1 MKPFYKTASIILPI
15 LILGNLLFTSCV
27 SRKKIENLN
36 QEINN
41 RNQLISDINRTN
53 DSIQNIKNNR
63 AANNE
68 IDPQTIKG
76 INKLTDSIKASIED
90 KNLAGVKPI
99 VKRIKRRKYKVLN
112 EQIIVANTKLSN
124 LVEDAGIVN
133 DLLHTTSVERFNT
146 GAFFGSGKYELAPD
160 AIPAAQKA
168 FTPIITKFGDFEK
181 KYPNKKLEA
190 NFVILGYADEQPIS
204 EGSELYQLL
213 SKDVKD
219 PNPTRQQLNLALSQ
233 RRSLNISQYIKS
245 LVDEQKKTALQIN
258 YISQG
263 RGEEHPNPSIKD
275 YQEND
280 ERRRIVMIFWSI
292 LPEL

>member
-1 MKPFYKTASIILPI
+1 MKPFYKTASIVLPI

-27 SRKKIENLN
+27 SRKKIESLN
-36 QEINN
+36 REINN
-41 RNQLISDINRTN
+41 RNQMISDINHTN

-99 VKRIKRRKYKVLN
+99 VKRIKKRKYKVLN
-112 EQIIVANTKLSN
+112 DQIILANTKLSN

-146 GAFFGSGKYELAPD
+146 GAFFGSGKYELAQD

-168 FTPIITKFGDFEK
+168 FTPIINKFGDFEK

-233 RRSLNISQYIKS
+233 RRSINISQYIKS

-263 RGEEHPNPSIKD
+263 RGEERPNPSIKD